1 MSETEKYI
9 IEYLSSLMDNGT
21 NSKNILINYEKG
33 NDIFLQE
40 LNIDSLEIMEF
51 IMDLEDRYNI
61 EMDYDELIS
70 QETVKKFVEYTIK
83 KIQ

>member
-70 QETVKKFVEYTIK
+70 QETVKKFVEYAIK